1 MDPFSQ
7 PHYYLIELQYLGF
20 RYHGWAK
27 QPNLKTVQGMVNKT
41 LRFVLGDIPFKTL
54 GSSRTDAMVSANATV
69 FELFLQAPL
78 DSPNFL
84 ETFNKNLPQDIRAL
98 SITETDANFNI
109 IQSVKL
115 KEYLYLFT
123 FGQKIHPFTAP
134 FMTSIQNELNL
145 ELMKEGAKLFE
156 GEHNF
161 EQYCYKPKPG
171 NNYVRTILTSEIIEN
186 DVLLANFF
194 PDRSYLLRIKGEGFM
209 HHQIRLMMGALI
221 LLGRGSVSLDDIDK
235 SLQGSKMFE
244 QNVAHAS
251 GLVLNKLDW
260 SNTKE
265 NGQN

>member
-1 MDPFSQ
+1 MDPFQ
-7 PHYYLIELQYLGF
+7 KPHFYLIELQYLGF

-41 LRFVLGDIPFKTL
+41 LRFVLGDIQFKTL
-54 GSSRTDAMVSANATV
+54 GSSRTDAMVSVNTTI
-69 FELFLQAPL
+69 FELFLKAPL

-98 SITETDANFNI
+98 SITETDAKFNI

-134 FMTSIQNELNL
+134 FITSIQSELNL
-145 ELMKEGAKLFE
+145 DLMQLGAKLFE

-161 EQYCYKPKPG
+161 EQYCYKPKPD
-171 NNYVRTILTSEIIEN
+171 NDYVRTILTSEIIDN
-186 DVLLANFF
+186 DVLVANFF
-194 PDRSYLLRIKGEGFM
+194 PERSYLLRIKGEGFM

-221 LLGRGSVSLDDIDK
+221 LLGQGSISLEDFQK
-235 SLQGSKMFE
+235 SLKGDKMFE

-251 GLVLNKLDW
+251 GLMLNKVDW
-260 SNTKE
+260 SNTLEK
-265 NGQN
+265 GQD